1 MRGQQN
7 DLVKRFFL
15 EKMQYKLILKCH
27 HKANNSL
34 KWLFTHHSTPI
45 EGVLRLFFFL
55 SLQHFA
61 HLCFVNP
68 PVSYVMLSRVTHNL
82 YFLGFTFSI
91 PIH

>member
-7 DLVKRFFL
+7 DLVKSFFL
-15 EKMQYKLILKCH
+15 EKMQYKLLLKFH

-34 KWLFTHHSTPI
+34 RWLFTHHSTPI

-61 HLCFVNP
+61 HLCFVKSSSF
-68 PVSYVMLSRVTHNL
+68 VRYA
-82 YFLGFTFSI
+82 I
-91 PIH
+91 